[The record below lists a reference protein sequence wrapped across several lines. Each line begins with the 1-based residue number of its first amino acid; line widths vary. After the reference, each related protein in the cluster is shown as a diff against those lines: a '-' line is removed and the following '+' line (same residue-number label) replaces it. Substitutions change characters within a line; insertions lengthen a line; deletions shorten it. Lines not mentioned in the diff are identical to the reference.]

1 MLYLDYAMKLF
12 LGVLNASIQEALN
25 LLPLGVFLAE
35 EELVRP
41 GEVFVEI
48 FIYGDDPHEM
58 LLRLKI

>member
-1 MLYLDYAMKLF
+1 MKLF

-48 FIYGDDPHEM
+48 FIYGDDSHEM